1 MQENEESQ
9 WAWAVNLN
17 RMVRMGVV
25 QRMTDKQR
33 PERREG
39 LGPAEMGEGCSRQ
52 REQPGQD
59 LEAGL
64 GLSV

>member
-1 MQENEESQ
+1 
-9 WAWAVNLN
+9 
-17 RMVRMGVV
+17 MGVV

-33 PERREG
+33 PERLEE
-39 LGPAEMGEGCSRQ
+39 LGPAEMGEVCSRQ

>member
-25 QRMTDKQR
+25 QRLTDKQR

-39 LGPAEMGEGCSRQ
+39 LGPAEMGVL
-52 REQPGQD
+52 PGRGNSQAKT
-59 LEAGL
+59 LKQAWA
-64 GLSV
+64 

>member
-39 LGPAEMGEGCSRQ
+39 LGPAEMGKGV
-52 REQPGQD
+52 PGRGNSQAKT
-59 LEAGL
+59 LKQAWA
-64 GLSV
+64 

>member
-1 MQENEESQ
+1 
-9 WAWAVNLN
+9 
-17 RMVRMGVV
+17 MGVV
-25 QRMTDKQR
+25 QRTTGEQR
-33 PERREG
+33 LEG
-39 LGPAEMGEGCSRQ
+39 LGPAEMGEGCSGQ

>member
-1 MQENEESQ
+1 
-9 WAWAVNLN
+9 
-17 RMVRMGVV
+17 MGVV
-25 QRMTDKQR
+25 QRTTDKQR
-33 PERREG
+33 SERLEE
-39 LGPAEMGEGCSRQ
+39 LGPAEMGEVCSRQ